1 MGPPKNVAA
10 GARPLAGRGIVV
22 TRPAHQASHLAN
34 LIGAEGGNPIVFPTI
49 EIIAVNDPQSLLA
62 LIDRLDEFDVAIF
75 ISPSA
80 VNMAM
85 RAIGARRALPPHLK
99 LAAIGPGG
107 VRELG
112 SLGHTGVIAPA
123 ERFDSEGLLEL
134 PAMRDVAGK
143 RIVIFRGDGGREL
156 LGATL
161 AARGA
166 RVEYAEVYRRAR
178 PHADAAPLFRAW
190 EREELHAV
198 VVTSSEALRNLF
210 DLVGERGQPRLRRT
224 PLFVSHPRIEQAARA
239 LGAATV
245 VLTGQGDEEMLR
257 GVTQWFAGN
266 S

>member
-1 MGPPKNVAA
+1 MNVATSVQ
-10 GARPLAGRGIVV
+10 PLAGRGIVV
-22 TRPAHQASHLAN
+22 TRPAHQAAHLAD
-34 LIGAEGGNPIVFPTI
+34 LISAAGGNPILFPSI
-49 EIIAVNDPQSLLA
+49 EIIAVDDPQPLLA

-85 RAIGARRALPPHLK
+85 RAIGARRALPPRLK

-112 SLGHTGVIAPA
+112 NFGLTGVIAPA
-123 ERFDSEGLLEL
+123 VRYDSEALLEL
-134 PAMRDVAGK
+134 PEMRDVAGK
-143 RIVIFRGDGGREL
+143 RVVIFRGDGGREL
-156 LGATL
+156 LGDTL

-166 RVEYAEVYRRAR
+166 RVEYAEVYRRDR
-178 PHADAAPLFRAW
+178 PQADAAPLLLAW
-190 EREELHAV
+190 ERGGLHAV
-198 VVTSSEALRNLF
+198 VITSSEALRNLF
-210 DLVGERGQPRLRRT
+210 DLVGERGQPRLMKT

-245 VLTGQGDEEMLR
+245 VLTGQGDEELLR

-266 S
+266 R